1 MEKSKI
7 IEVDILVFYV
17 LVYIYLEILKVKFIF
32 LRNFLYVIVVGIVFI
47 FC

>member
-7 IEVDILVFYV
+7 IEVDILLFYV
-17 LVYIYLEILKVKFIF
+17 LVYVYLEILKVKFIF

>member
-17 LVYIYLEILKVKFIF
+17 LVYLEILKVKFIF

>member
-17 LVYIYLEILKVKFIF
+17 LVYVYLEILKVKFIF

>member
-7 IEVDILVFYV
+7 IEADILVPHV
-17 LVYIYLEILKVKFIF
+17 LVYLEILKAKLTF
-32 LRNFLYVIVVGIVFI
+32 LRNLLYVTAVGIVFI